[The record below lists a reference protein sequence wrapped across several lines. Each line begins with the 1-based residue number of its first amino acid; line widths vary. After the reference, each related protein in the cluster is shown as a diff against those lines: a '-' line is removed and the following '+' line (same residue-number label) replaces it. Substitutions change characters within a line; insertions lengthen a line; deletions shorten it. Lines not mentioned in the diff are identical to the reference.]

1 MGMEVLEG
9 LRVSQ
14 SQQCPLSRKIN
25 KQIHSHPVNVT
36 SKERHFFKQHPVRIA
51 PPGVTSFIQIARY
64 LGDILPFVTRPIA
77 RKSSRTAPKIT

>member
-25 KQIHSHPVNVT
+25 KRINSHPAT
-36 SKERHFFKQHPVRIA
+36 DSLSHQDQILKLEDPTRHYPQKAGQ
-51 PPGVTSFIQIARY
+51 
-64 LGDILPFVTRPIA
+64 LPSYRCKFRA
-77 RKSSRTAPKIT
+77 RKAEQRTECVES